1 MRTTPHI
8 TAEGMLARL
17 RVKRGALGKVALV
30 AGPRERGARLRAS
43 LENPRKTLAFQDYEM
58 HTGELDGRR
67 VTAGNGGRYSAD
79 TAITT
84 ELLCAAGVETLV
96 RVGSCGSLQETVKL
110 GDIVIVTAAVRGD
123 GASPRYVTDDFDT
136 LFRPN
141 APEPHGGDA
150 QRALPHP
157 RVTEALTRAAESL
170 HVPVHHGAVFTTDA
184 LFRETPRLLA
194 ALEAEGTAAIDMVT
208 AAFLTVAQAKGAC
221 AGAILAVSDECVS
234 GKLGFH
240 GAAFR
245 QAEQRIMAIALKAL
259 AWL

>member
-1 MRTTPHI
+1 
-8 TAEGMLARL
+8 MLARL
-17 RVKRGALGKVALV
+17 GVKQGALGEAALV
-30 AGPRERGARLRAS
+30 AGPRERAARLRAS
-43 LENPRKTLAFQDYEM
+43 LDNPRETLAFQDYKM
-58 HTGELDGRR
+58 YTGELDGHR
-67 VTAGNGGRYSAD
+67 VTVGNGGRYSAD

-110 GDIVIVTAAVRGD
+110 GDIVIVTGAVRGD

-136 LFRPN
+136 LFRPS
-141 APEPHGGDA
+141 AREPHEGEA
-150 QRALPHP
+150 HLALPHP

-170 HVPVHHGAVFTTDA
+170 GAPVHHGVVFTTDA

-194 ALEAEGTAAIDMVT
+194 GLEEEGTTAIDMVT
-208 AAFLTVAQAKGAC
+208 AAFLTVAQSQGAR

-234 GKLGFH
+234 GKLGFQ
-240 GAAFR
+240 GPAFR
-245 QAEQRIMAIALKAL
+245 QAEQRIMAIAVKTL